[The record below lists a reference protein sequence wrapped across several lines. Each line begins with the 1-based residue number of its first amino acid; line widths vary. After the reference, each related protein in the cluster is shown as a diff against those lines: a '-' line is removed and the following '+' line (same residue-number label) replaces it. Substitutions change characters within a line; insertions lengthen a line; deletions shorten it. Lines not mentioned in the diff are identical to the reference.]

1 MFKNIK
7 ALLKLTSELNQSM
20 SELKFEMVKTKDGED
35 INLSG
40 REVGSEVTVGEGE
53 AYKDGSV
60 ELEDGFKFTVKEGKI
75 ESIES
80 EIEVKEDAPADTELA
95 DEEVVAD
102 APAEGDKSKEFEDR
116 LTAVEGQLKEILDA
130 LNVVKT
136 DEDEFKKSVATKED
150 FNSLKTVF
158 TSLNDA
164 VKILA
169 KMPAENSKV
178 SETFKAKS
186 QKEISQEALR
196 NAWRK

>member
-53 AYKDGSV
+53 AYKNGSV
-60 ELEDGFKFTVKEGKI
+60 ELEDGFKFTVKDGKI
-75 ESIES
+75 DSIES

-102 APAEGDKSKEFEDR
+102 APVADDKSKEFEDR
-116 LTAVEGQLKEILDA
+116 LVALEAQVKEILSA

-136 DEDEFKKSVATKED
+136 DGEEFKKVAVTKED

-158 TSLNDA
+158 TSVESA
-164 VKILA
+164 VKIMA

-186 QKEISQEALR
+186 QAEINQEKLR
-196 NAWRK
+196 EAWRK